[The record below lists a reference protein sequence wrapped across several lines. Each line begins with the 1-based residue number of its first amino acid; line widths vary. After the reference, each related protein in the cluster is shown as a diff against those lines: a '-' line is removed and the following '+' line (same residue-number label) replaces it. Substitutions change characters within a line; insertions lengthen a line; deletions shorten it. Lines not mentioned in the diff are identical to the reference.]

1 MKCLLLGGTGF
12 IGKKIQAQ
20 RPDWTWVSVG
30 SELCDLVSGRDLEK
44 LYDDF
49 DIIINSAGFYGGL
62 IFNEKYQKEIL
73 FRNTAIIN
81 SVARLVDHVR
91 PKKIVNIGSAC
102 VYPKSVSGKLYEY
115 NITCEDYHPSI
126 RFSAMTKGWLLQVT
140 KNLEIPWE
148 YLVLSNVYGPNEHL
162 NLERS
167 HFIGSLANKIKHSKG
182 TLDMFGDGLG
192 VRDFIYIDDTV
203 EAICRYCE
211 LEQATCSVSNI
222 STGSGV
228 SVREITKRLIDISGR
243 DLEVVWGNPEDN
255 GILYKVLDN
264 SKMLNDI
271 NYHPQTNIDQGLT
284 KLWQW
289 IQKE

>member
-20 RPDWTWVSVG
+20 RPDWTWVSAG
-30 SELCDLVSGRDLEK
+30 SKLCDLVTGRDLDK

-62 IFNEKYQKEIL
+62 IFNAKYQKEIL

-81 SVARLVDHVR
+81 SVARLVDHVK
-91 PKKIVNIGSAC
+91 PKKFINISSAC
-102 VYPKSVSGKLYEY
+102 VYPKSVSDKLYES
-115 NITCEDYHPSI
+115 NITCRDYHPSV
-126 RFSAMTKGWLLQVT
+126 RFGAMTKGWLLQIT
-140 KNLEIPWE
+140 RNLEVPWE
-148 YLVLSNVYGPNEHL
+148 YLVLSNVYGPDEHL
-162 NLERS
+162 SLERS
-167 HFIGSLANKIKHSKG
+167 HFIGSLANKIKNSNG
-182 TLDMFGDGLG
+182 TLDMFGDGSG

-211 LEQATCSVSNI
+211 LDQATCSVSNI
-222 STGSGV
+222 STSSGV
-228 SVREITKRLIDISGR
+228 SVREITKRLIDLSGR
-243 DLEVVWGNPEDN
+243 NLEVVWGDAEDN

-264 SKMLNDI
+264 SKMINDI

-289 IQKE
+289 IQNE

>member
-20 RPDWTWVSVG
+20 RPDWTWVSAG
-30 SELCDLVSGRDLEK
+30 SELCDLVTGRDLDK

-62 IFNEKYQKEIL
+62 IFNGKYQKEIL

-81 SVARLVDHVR
+81 SVARLVDHVK
-91 PKKIVNIGSAC
+91 PKKFINIGSAC
-102 VYPKSVSGKLYEY
+102 VYPKSVSDKLYES
-115 NITCEDYHPSI
+115 NITCSDYHPSI
-126 RFSAMTKGWLLQVT
+126 RFSAMTKGWLLQIT
-140 KNLEIPWE
+140 KNLEVPWE

-162 NLERS
+162 SLERS
-167 HFIGSLANKIKHSKG
+167 HFIGSLANKIKNSHG
-182 TLDMFGDGLG
+182 TLDMFGDGSG

-243 DLEVVWGNPEDN
+243 NLEVVWGDPKDN
-255 GILYKVLDN
+255 GILYKVLNN

-271 NYHPQTNIDQGLT
+271 NYYPQTNIDQGLT

-289 IQKE
+289 IQNE